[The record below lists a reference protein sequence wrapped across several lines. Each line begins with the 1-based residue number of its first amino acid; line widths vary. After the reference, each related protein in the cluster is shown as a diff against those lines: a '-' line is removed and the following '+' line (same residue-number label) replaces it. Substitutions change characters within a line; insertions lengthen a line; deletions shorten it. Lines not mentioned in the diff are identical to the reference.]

1 MGFGM
6 TYQDYLRLGFP
17 VFPVGPDKKPL
28 VRWKEFQARFPTEQE
43 VADWEKKFPDAG
55 IGCPTGPFSKLFVI
69 DVDGDKGLQTQ
80 IKLNY
85 PLPLTRISKTPR
97 GYHYFFKWDV
107 RMEKYITT
115 ISDIQPGI
123 DIRGKGG
130 YVVVPS
136 RKMPDREWKVQ
147 EAIADLPEAWY
158 EVIPHASTNGNGPL
172 NIADKISGLSE
183 GNRHDTFMRLCGKL
197 MSAKLEAQE
206 VIAALM
212 PLAVEQKYESEL
224 LDLVA
229 DMFKRYQVVPK
240 TELHLELVEDF
251 LAKPEPPLEW
261 MIDGLWTAHAKG
273 LLVGQPNL
281 GKTWVALDMLISY
294 VTGLSCLGKYPV
306 TQTGAALLVEQEGSL
321 TNLNRRFHMMAKG
334 LALKA
339 GDLKHLHHLSFQFPK
354 LPDHE
359 KEIIALMKHHG
370 IGFVVFDSLV
380 RFHNKDEN
388 SSTEMRLIL
397 ESFARINME
406 TGASLLLIHHLGK
419 QGGDIKRD
427 IWERVRGTSD
437 FVAWRDCM
445 MGLEGTEGD
454 DIVQCSFQFRDAENP
469 SPIQIKRVLD
479 EATGAIRLSTIAIEE
494 TEDFQEKLAK
504 VHGIITTNF
513 GRVSR
518 DNLAKKFG
526 GKKVNTLKFIKL
538 LEAKKLL
545 VRDGSDLVVPL

>member
-1 MGFGM
+1 M
-6 TYQDYLRLGFP
+6 TYHDYLRLGFP
-17 VFPVGPDKKPL
+17 VFPVGLDKKPL
-28 VRWKEFQARFPTEQE
+28 VRWKEFQSRFPTSQE
-43 VADWEKKFPDAG
+43 ISDWEKKFPNAG

-69 DVDGDKGLQTQ
+69 DVDGEKGLQTQ
-80 IKLNY
+80 AKLNY
-85 PLPLTRISKTPR
+85 PLPITRISKTPR
-97 GYHYFFKWDV
+97 GFHYFFKWDV

-130 YVVVPS
+130 YVVIPS
-136 RKMPDREWKVQ
+136 KKMPDREWKVQ
-147 EAIADLPEAWY
+147 EDLAELPEAWY
-158 EVIPHASTNGNGPL
+158 DIIPHASTNGNGPL
-172 NIADKISGLSE
+172 NIADKIAGLSE
-183 GNRHDTFMRLCGKL
+183 GNRHDTFMRLSGKL

-229 DMFKRYQVVPK
+229 DMFKRYQVIPK
-240 TELHLELVEDF
+240 TELRLELVEDF
-251 LAKPEPPLEW
+251 LSRPEPPLEW
-261 MIDGLWTAHAKG
+261 MIEGLWTARAKG

-281 GKTWVALDMLISY
+281 GKTWVALNMLISY
-294 VTGLSCLGKYPV
+294 VTGLPCLGKYAL
-306 TQTGAALLVEQEGSL
+306 TQTGPGLLIEQEGSL
-321 TNLNRRFHMMAKG
+321 TNLNRRFHMLAKG
-334 LALKA
+334 LSLQS
-339 GDLKHLHHLSFQFPK
+339 GDLKHLHHMSFQFPK

-359 KEIIALMKHHG
+359 KDIIALMKHHG

-397 ESFARINME
+397 ESFARINLE

-419 QGGDIKRD
+419 QGGEIKRD

-469 SPIQIKRVLD
+469 SPIQIKRVLN
-479 EATGAIRLSTIAIEE
+479 ETTGAITLLTIALEE
-494 TEDFQEKLAK
+494 TDDFKEKLAK
-504 VHGIITTNF
+504 VYGVIVANF
-513 GRVSR
+513 GRASK
-518 DNLAKKFG
+518 DYIAKKMG
-526 GKKVNTLKFIKL
+526 GHRANTLKFIKM
-538 LEAKKLL
+538 LESKKLV
-545 VRDGSDLVVPL
+545 VREGLDLVVPS

>member
-1 MGFGM
+1 M
-6 TYQDYLRLGFP
+6 TYHDYLRLGFP

-28 VRWKEFQARFPTEQE
+28 VRWKDYQTRMPTDQE
-43 VADWEKKFPDAG
+43 VAEWGKKFPDAG

-69 DVDGDKGLQTQ
+69 DVDGAKGLETLST
-80 IKLNY
+80 LNY
-85 PLPLTRISKTPR
+85 PLPITRISKTPR
-97 GYHYFFKWDV
+97 GFHYFFKWNA
-107 RMEKYITT
+107 RMDKYITT

-136 RKMPDREWKVQ
+136 KKTPDREWKLQ
-147 EAIADLPEAWY
+147 DDLADLPEPWY
-158 EVIPHASTNGNGPL
+158 DVIPHASTNGNGPL
-172 NIADKISGLSE
+172 NIADKIAGLAE
-183 GNRHDTFMRLCGKL
+183 GNRHDTFMRLSGKL

-224 LDLVA
+224 LDLVT

-240 TELHLELVEDF
+240 TELRLELVEDF
-251 LAKPEPPLEW
+251 LARPEPPLEW
-261 MIDGLWTAHAKG
+261 MIEGLWTAHAKG

-281 GKTWVALDMLISY
+281 GKTWVALGMLISY
-294 VTGLSCLGKYPV
+294 VTGLPCLGKYVP
-306 TQTGAALLVEQEGSL
+306 TQTGAGLLIEQEGSL

-334 LALKA
+334 LSLKS
-339 GDLKHLHHLSFQFPK
+339 GDLKHLHHMSFQFPK

-388 SSTEMRLIL
+388 SSTDMRLIL
-397 ESFARINME
+397 ESFSRINME
-406 TGASLLLIHHLGK
+406 TGASVLLIHHLGK
-419 QGGDIKRD
+419 QGGNIHRD

-479 EATGAIRLSTIAIEE
+479 EATGAIKLSTITLEE
-494 TEDFQEKLAK
+494 TDDFQEKLVQVYA
-504 VHGIITTNF
+504 IITANF
-513 GRVSR
+513 GKASK
-518 DNLAKKFG
+518 DHIAKKLG
-526 GKKVNTLKFIKL
+526 GKRGNTWKFIKL
-538 LEAKKLL
+538 LESKKLIAK
-545 VRDGSDLVVPL
+545 DGAEYAVPLDRVQ